1 MRDFLVS
8 LVAWGLLSGLAVAA
22 PSARV
27 LKGSAV
33 PGVDYNG
40 SEVTFVLAFED
51 IDAQRVAD
59 VRAKFTVKGKTYEAT
74 PVDSGDGTYSVCF
87 SIDST
92 GAKAVVVG
100 KSYSGT
106 LDVRLDSDALLQSIP
121 LQLKQGTVTYTP
133 KAWFND
139 PHTATW
145 SDGTL
150 EKSDGGVV
158 YTPRNEM
165 PSAVP
170 AVIESTVRFD
180 NICDSADDWPDG
192 VQCAVRIAAGE
203 AGPRFQVF
211 AAERQGDGW
220 QIGWHDAN
228 ESDGAALT
236 PEKGVTYPIKL
247 EVSYRAAISGEP
259 DLFVCWVKMN
269 EKEDYRKLFTGAL
282 VNERGEVGGADHC
295 SELGLS
301 GSGDIT
307 SASGSYSTESLNVNL
322 VRVAGTEFVN
332 VDTCV
337 KNKKYAK
344 EVENGT
350 CKLELLY
357 DASWTPAIMGYGITN
372 KMYSFIHSELLHL
385 DLSSQNAGYLY
396 YWQPMSDGGT
406 AYDLLVITPN
416 KIGLDRLRR
425 SVSCADEL
433 LCELLEVGDGS
444 PAKLVK
450 SDTDIKTLW
459 KGSYA
464 GDFIVDSRATALAA
478 LRVDNTFDAA
488 YGSSKWLN
496 ESKLPGENK
505 ADRIRLAMKLQDFDD
520 ERAEIVAASDT
531 YTVLRKWCDGYTS
544 LTPEACAKRSTVL
557 VSAAVGAKKMLAE
570 SDIAHVSAACANG
583 TMTLRTKFGDDAF
596 GEVSENLLAAA
607 FGLIGSAQLDGEFAA
622 ERVSRDEM
630 TVDKPAG
637 VVEVQ
642 AKPVTPTSP
651 FFFKT
656 TVR

>member
-33 PGVDYNG
+33 PGIDYKG

-51 IDAQRVAD
+51 IDAQWVAG
-59 VRAKFTVKGKTYEAT
+59 VRAKFTVNGKTYEAT

-87 SIDST
+87 SIDQT
-92 GAKAVVVG
+92 GTKAVIAG
-100 KSYSGT
+100 KSYLGT
-106 LDVRLDSDALLQSIP
+106 LDVRLDSVASLQGVT

-301 GSGDIT
+301 GAGDIT
-307 SASGSYSTESLNVNL
+307 SCSGSYSTESLNDNL
-322 VRVAGTEFVN
+322 VRADGKEYANVATAVSAGGN
-332 VDTCV
+332 LV
-337 KNKKYAK
+337 KN
-344 EVENGT
+344 GT
-350 CKLELLY
+350 RKLELLY
-357 DASWTPAIMGYGITN
+357 EASWKPTNMGAGITN
-372 KMYSFIHSELLHL
+372 CKYSFVHSEFLHL

-416 KIGLDRLRR
+416 KIGLGRLRR

-433 LCELLEVGDGS
+433 LCELLGVDDGS

-464 GDFIVDSRATALAA
+464 GNFIVDSRATALAA

-520 ERAEIVAASDT
+520 ERAEIVAVSDT
-531 YTVLRKWCDGYTS
+531 YTVLRKWCDGSTS
-544 LTPEACAKRSTVL
+544 LTPEACAKKSTVL

-583 TMTLRTKFGDDAF
+583 TMTLRTKFGNDAF
-596 GEVSENLLAAA
+596 GEVCENLLAAA

-622 ERVSRDEM
+622 ERVLRDKL
-630 TVDKPAG
+630 TVDKLAG